1 MPELLAVYGTLMT
14 GLALPQ
20 QPEGIEQALRLRGEC
35 RIPGQLHDMGVGY
48 PALLAGDGS
57 VAGELYEIAEPGV
70 LERLDAYEPPPY
82 TRRLVRLL
90 EPLVDAW
97 VYVYEGEPP
106 PDSRIDEADW
116 RAFVAVRGG
125 R

>member
-1 MPELLAVYGTLMT
+1 MTELLAVYGTLMT

-20 QPEGIEQALRLRGEC
+20 QPAGIEEALRLRGGC

-48 PALLAGDGS
+48 PALTTGEGTVS
-57 VAGELYEIAEPGV
+57 GELYEIVEPGV
-70 LERLDAYEPPPY
+70 LETLDAYEPPPY
-82 TRRLVRLL
+82 VRRLVRLL
-90 EPLVDAW
+90 EPDVDAW

-106 PDSRIDEADW
+106 PDSLIDEADW
-116 RAFVAVRGG
+116 RAFVAIRGD